1 MTIDENA
8 FNNSTYTFLS
18 SNQYENNF
26 DNNEVF
32 EILKIFDIN
41 KSQNKLVESD
51 DNNYLLLISYINKL
65 YYFDEEIPNEIQ
77 NVLKYNAKFKDIL
90 HAYVMKKIDALM
102 SNEGITFFRE
112 VILIVNLLSMGK
124 NYNIFTNY
132 DTYNFDNLGDLF
144 RAYEAILSEEIENKA
159 SFLGSFLC
167 YKQLI
172 FVLKKLCIINSTD
185 LARKKT
191 IQPILNL
198 ITESI
203 NILKYTV
210 SLSKENLSSLNNV
223 LGMLLYYFA
232 HLPYIST
239 KNKTI
244 EYIIDEYYLNL
255 EKQVDGYTISK
266 ECNFDESDEK
276 EEFIIFKSNASFL
289 LLVLLQKLD
298 SRYEEEDYFQT
309 DNFKKCIRLYN
320 KKFSLLL
327 NETKIDDEESFKNK
341 LLDNFIYKY
350 HVKSYEKTITN
361 HKDLINN
368 FIKSDDKYII
378 KNLEI
383 VHDILLFSNEI
394 EDYKYLSIAE
404 ILIESPLIKND
415 YYEFFKLKTIDII
428 INYFVHTPSKENI
441 DDLILKTFSYIEKQ
455 KKRSHLLSIYSK
467 IYIDLVT
474 YLSAK
479 DDILSINRA
488 KDIYSIFINMNG
500 YSILEN
506 EYVYANRILLLNFAT
521 FHAKELK
528 LEDAQLSDDIL
539 LNLGKSY
546 VDNSLKYDRVKH
558 KAMVA
563 SELSSITQG
572 VIFDNKL
579 SKEQIEKDLSSLISE
594 ELFYGLSSVRIVGLN
609 NKNSNIIDKGY
620 KTYELPLLNKYFIEF
635 IFPAVYETAF
645 SQLLKNNKQFILT
658 NIKNIIASLES
669 KVFDSEEENTLKNKH
684 NLIKDLST
692 YEYETPALIDIYVAS
707 LPTVIKEFGFKA
719 KDKYLSVL
727 KERIQDIVKD
737 STIYEIDD
745 FTLSI
750 LFPKLIDFSEI
761 LNRLFSLK
769 VENNEKNIDL
779 DFTIAITSSNKES
792 LLYNSRLT
800 LSQALKKEKPYLI
813 NIEKG
818 MLL

>member
-1 MTIDENA
+1 MTIDEKA

-18 SNQYENNF
+18 SDQYANNF

-32 EILKIFDIN
+32 EILKIFNIN
-41 KSQNKLVESD
+41 KSKDKLLESD

-65 YYFDEEIPNEIQ
+65 FYFNEDIPKEIQ
-77 NVLKYNAKFKDIL
+77 DVLKYNGKFKDIL
-90 HAYVMKKIDALM
+90 HSYVKKKTDALM

-112 VILIVNLLSMGK
+112 VTLIINLLSMGK
-124 NYNIFTNY
+124 NYNIFTSY
-132 DTYNFDNLGDLF
+132 DTYNFDNLGTLF
-144 RAYEAILSEEIENKA
+144 RDYESILSEEIENKA
-159 SFLGSFLC
+159 SFLGTFLC

-172 FVLKKLCIINSTD
+172 FVLQKLCIINSTD
-185 LARKKT
+185 LSRKKT

-210 SLSKENLSSLNNV
+210 NLSKENLSSLNNV

-239 KNKTI
+239 KNKSI

-266 ECNFDESDEK
+266 ECDFDERDEK

-298 SRYEEEDYFQT
+298 SRYDDIDYFET
-309 DNFKKCIRLYN
+309 DNFKRCIRLYN

-327 NETKIDDEESFKNK
+327 KEELHDDEESFKNK

-350 HVKSYEKTITN
+350 HVKSHEKVINN
-361 HKDLINN
+361 HKDLIDN
-368 FIKSDDKYII
+368 FIKSDNKYII
-378 KNLEI
+378 QNLEI
-383 VHDILLFSNEI
+383 VHDILLFSNHI
-394 EDYKYLSIAE
+394 EDYKYLNIAE

-428 INYFVHTPSKENI
+428 INYFIHSPSKENI
-441 DDLILKTFSYIEKQ
+441 DELINRTFTYIEKQ
-455 KKRSHLLSIYSK
+455 KKTSHLLSIYSK

-479 DDILSINRA
+479 TNISSINKA
-488 KDIYSIFINMNG
+488 KDIYTIFINMNG
-500 YSILEN
+500 YEILEN
-506 EYVYANRILLLNFAT
+506 EYVYANRILLLNFAS

-528 LEDAQLSDDIL
+528 LEDAHLTDDIL

-546 VDNSLKYDRVKH
+546 IDKCIQFDSVKH
-558 KAMVA
+558 KAMIA
-563 SELSSITQG
+563 SELSSITQS
-572 VIFDNKL
+572 VIFDN
-579 SKEQIEKDLSSLISE
+579 SITKEDIEKNLSSLISE

-609 NKNSNIIDKGY
+609 NKSSDILDKGY
-620 KTYELPLLNKYFIEF
+620 KTFELPLLHKYSIEF
-635 IFPAVYETAF
+635 IFPAVYESAF

-658 NIKNIIASLES
+658 NINNIIANLEA
-669 KVFDSEEENTLKNKH
+669 KNFNQSETDKLKNKQ
-684 NLIKDLST
+684 NLIDDLGA

-707 LPTVIKEFGFKA
+707 LPLVIKEYGFKA
-719 KDKYLSVL
+719 KDKYLAVL
-727 KERIQDIVKD
+727 KERIQEIVKD
-737 STIYEIDD
+737 STIYKIDD

-800 LSQALKKEKPYLI
+800 LSQAIKKEKPYLI

-818 MLL
+818 ILL